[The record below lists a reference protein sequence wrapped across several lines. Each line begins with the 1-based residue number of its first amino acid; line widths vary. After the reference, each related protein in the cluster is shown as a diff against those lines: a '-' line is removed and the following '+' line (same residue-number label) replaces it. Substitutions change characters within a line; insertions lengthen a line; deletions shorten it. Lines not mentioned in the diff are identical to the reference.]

1 MTMTGDSRRDGLL
14 GLVIGIEAAAARLEA
29 RLDLDPE
36 VAGLWRLEAA
46 LTEAV
51 RSASL
56 EDAPVSERDLLL
68 RMTDNHLSDQNV
80 QVVNAA
86 LGALRLLRYPAD
98 PRAGMVGAIRRIE
111 SVFPAPRATDGRTLS
126 PGTDRLDAQLIN
138 EAISPL
144 LTRPGTPVT
153 TALRVA
159 ATYSLL
165 TGQTSPMA
173 ERSLFSAV
181 EGALRSPDAPAKRG
195 LITGE
200 KDAGPQ
206 DFTAIRASWIVM
218 PATALQVDGLRAW
231 SPNTLQGMVN
241 LLDRGLRSLHAEI
254 GRFGEIRRWLEGARA
269 FALSGRGAAVRPRF
283 VRFLMENPLVTSGLV
298 MRRLDVGRRG
308 AIDLIQA
315 AETAGF
321 LSCLTPRKQ
330 MRYWA
335 ITSMAERLFQ
345 AQARPR
351 RSLHTSAIAVPAFG
365 EGRANRPDTPV
376 QVSPEERRRRR
387 ESMEAAFADLDAILR
402 DTDQILASHNRR
414 HHR

>member
-1 MTMTGDSRRDGLL
+1 MVADHGREDLFGLI
-14 GLVIGIEAAAARLEA
+14 IGIEAAAARLEA
-29 RLDLDPE
+29 RLDLDPDL
-36 VAGLWRLEAA
+36 AGLWRLEAA
-46 LTEAV
+46 LTEAA

-98 PRAGMVGAIRRIE
+98 PRAGMVSAIRRIE
-111 SVFPAPRATDGRTLS
+111 SVFPAPRALDGRTLS
-126 PGTDRLDAQLIN
+126 PGADRLDVQLIN
-138 EAISPL
+138 EAIAPL
-144 LTRPGTPVT
+144 LTRPGTPVM

-165 TGQTSPMA
+165 TGGTSPMA

-195 LITGE
+195 MLTGE

-218 PATALQVDGLRAW
+218 PATALQTDGLRTW
-231 SPNTLQGMVN
+231 SPTTLPGMVN
-241 LLDRGLRSLHAEI
+241 LLDRGLRSLHGEI
-254 GRFGEIRRWLEGARA
+254 GRLSEIRRWLEGARA
-269 FALSGRGAAVRPRF
+269 FAVSGRGAAVRPRF
-283 VRFLMENPLVTSGLV
+283 ARFLMENPLVTSGLV

-315 AETAGF
+315 AEAAG
-321 LSCLTPRKQ
+321 LLRCLTPRKQ

-345 AQARPR
+345 AQARPH
-351 RSLHTSAIAVPAFG
+351 RSSRAGTIAVPAFG
-365 EGRANRPDTPV
+365 EGRADRPDTPV

-402 DTDQILASHNRR
+402 DTDQILADHNRR
-414 HHR
+414 HRE